1 MKSRRGLTFVVAAF
15 VALVGA
21 AQSAAGPSTVTTSY
35 TVGSVAVPGASTGLV
50 LDGDSVTVT
59 AAGTF
64 CPGTGSCFGP
74 GGDASVDTTHSGY
87 GGFVA
92 PGAPAWG
99 LVARVGA
106 GAWVQVGDG
115 PTTLSGTGE
124 LVFAVNDDLFWD
136 NAGSFTVTVSYSC
149 WPGWGYGDEN
159 HHHCGPP
166 GLVGKEAPSTQS
178 TTDGKGAGAADTA
191 PNGSGPGNGNGPGN
205 GMGPGN
211 GNGSSS
217 AAGST
222 PNGKGNGLAK
232 H

>member
-136 NAGSFTVTVSYSC
+136 NAGSFTVTVVRQC
-149 WPGWGYGDEN
+149 WPGWGWGDTN
-159 HHHCGPP
+159 HDHCGPP
-166 GLVGKEAPSTQS
+166 GLVGPSVADEGAAS
-178 TTDGKGAGAADTA
+178 TDDASANGKGHG
-191 PNGSGPGNGNGPGN
+191 NGRDNGNGN
-205 GMGPGN
+205 
-211 GNGSSS
+211 
-217 AAGST
+217 A
-222 PNGKGNGLAK
+222 NGKKGE
-232 H
+232 